1 MSQSPC
7 SSVISRSRWQRLGLS
22 CAVVAIAACSAV
34 PGLSG
39 LFGSDYYPIVQG
51 ATWNYD
57 VLVKDSAIGTA
68 QAIMSDV
75 DQVGSAQQCTLRIT
89 VVTSSDGKK
98 TEAVGEVKVRK
109 DSASVSNA
117 SGSQGQVV
125 WLNLPPVV
133 GDKWE
138 VSVSSE
144 SEAGTG
150 TAVVPKQTS
159 VSGTTGKI
167 ASSIPVMT
175 GATSA
180 PSDMVRGGVSGSI
193 GGSGLAPLSGIV
205 SPSPASSAYSVNPGH
220 HVQAIMT
227 LSKTMAGFEEVTV
240 GSGTYRAARIETTA
254 GTKFISKAWYAPG
267 VGTVREVA
275 YNSDGSEGRELR
287 LTSFTM

>member
-159 VSGTTGKI
+159 VSGTTGKNVP
-167 ASSIPVMT
+167 SIPGLT
-175 GATSA
+175 GGISG
-180 PSDMVRGGVSGSI
+180 DVSPP
-193 GGSGLAPLSGIV
+193 LAP
-205 SPSPASSAYSVNPGH
+205 SAYSVNPGH

-227 LSKTMAGFEEVTV
+227 LSTTMAGFEEVTV